1 MPRNKIERP
10 IHPAPVLNEEAIRED
25 METAATL
32 NGLKEAYAPGR
43 DYLNQVIG
51 HVQMGRAVSKFLDV
65 MGFEQLR
72 KIKETKSYRALA
84 GQKGVDF
91 DGDEIPDVGVWDGF
105 CRAIGSSS
113 AKIDEDLKNI
123 AMFGEEA
130 LKNLSVIGYGYRE
143 LRQFR
148 KLPADDRLAL
158 IEAAKS
164 GDKAELV
171 DVAEL
176 MISKHLKESEKLT
189 QERDEAKKTADARE
203 QVIASKE
210 KVISRLQEQ
219 IAWKPAPE
227 FAAEKIFHEL
237 DAEALGCAAR
247 IETSLRAAM
256 LAVNDADATPALAA
270 QALAAA
276 VGRVLAAAR
285 QLADDY
291 GIAVTGPNAT
301 QEARDEAAED
311 AAIWA
316 AVHEE
321 MAGSATKHEPLN

>member
-10 IHPAPVLNEEAIRED
+10 IHPAPLLNEEAIRED
-25 METAATL
+25 MDTAAML

-72 KIKETKSYRALA
+72 KIKETKSYRGLA

-91 DGDEIPDVGVWDGF
+91 DGNEIPDVGVWDGF

-148 KLPADDRLAL
+148 KLPADDRLSL

-176 MISKHLKESEKLT
+176 MISKHMKESEKLT
-189 QERDEAKKTADARE
+189 QERDEARKTADARE

-219 IAWKPAPE
+219 LVPTTPE
-227 FAAEKIFHEL
+227 FPGK
-237 DAEALGCAAR
+237 EALLDLER
-247 IETSLRAAM
+247 QSL
-256 LAVNDADATPALAA
+256 LAA
-270 QALAAA
+270 GEITVGLLRRVQTVRETNAPGPIIEQAIAAA
-276 VGRVLAAAR
+276 LGRVLAAAR
-285 QLADDY
+285 HLADDLD
-291 GIAVTGPNAT
+291 IATTGPLAAP
-301 QEARDEAAED
+301 EARDGIAEGD
-311 AAIWA
+311 AIWDLVNAEIA
-316 AVHEE
+316 AKAANHGQE
-321 MAGSATKHEPLN
+321 H

>member
-10 IHPAPVLNEEAIRED
+10 IHPAPLLNEEAIRED

-32 NGLKEAYAPGR
+32 NGLKEAYPSGR
-43 DYLNQVIG
+43 DMINQLLGQAQALNSS
-51 HVQMGRAVSKFLDV
+51 A
-65 MGFEQLR
+65 QLLQTFGVA
-72 KIKETKSYRALA
+72 KLKYIKENKLYTQIA
-84 GQKGVDF
+84 GIKTPNGLECRGTWVDF
-91 DGDEIPDVGVWDGF
+91 CGLLGISDQK
-105 CRAIGSSS
+105 AN
-113 AKIDEDLKNI
+113 EDI
-123 AMFGEEA
+123 ANLNALGEEA
-130 LKNLSVIGYGYRE
+130 LESMTRMGIGYRE
-143 LRQFR
+143 LRQYR
-148 KLPADDRLAL
+148 RLPADDRLAL

-164 GDKAELV
+164 GDKTELV
-171 DVAEL
+171 DVAEM

-219 IAWKPAPE
+219 IAGKPAPE

-237 DAEALGCAAR
+237 DAESLGCAAR

-316 AVHEE
+316 AVREE